1 MVIKISELKFKEKQN
16 ILIISNHLPQNKYL
30 FISKLNA
37 VILKQRNH
45 LSQMIKAKHQ

>member
-1 MVIKISELKFKEKQN
+1 MVIKISELKFKEKQD
-16 ILIISNHLPQNKYL
+16 ILIISTYLPQSKYL

-45 LSQMIKAKHQ
+45 LSQRDKG